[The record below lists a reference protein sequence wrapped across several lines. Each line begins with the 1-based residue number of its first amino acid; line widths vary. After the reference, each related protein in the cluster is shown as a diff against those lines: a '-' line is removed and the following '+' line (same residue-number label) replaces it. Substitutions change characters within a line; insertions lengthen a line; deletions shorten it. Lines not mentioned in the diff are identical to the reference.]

1 MLIKPHDVFAH
12 YLAHGKA
19 QQRPYILLV
28 PPDFNAEVCLQ
39 MNPDVYCQAKDED
52 LHYSKHGAQENRA
65 YFRLNVRVL
74 GDLHPILVGTDTLI
88 HF

>member
-1 MLIKPHDVFAH
+1 
-12 YLAHGKA
+12 
-19 QQRPYILLV
+19 
-28 PPDFNAEVCLQ
+28 
-39 MNPDVYCQAKDED
+39 MNPDVYCQAKDEV

-65 YFRLNVRVL
+65 YFWLNVRVL